1 MEMRILGIPRKRRAL
16 RGPDENIDQF
26 TNAEQ
31 VKDIS
36 SRDLV
41 VMVLGA
47 LIALI
52 KLIES
57 SFSCNFAFF
66 VINFAFSVII
76 VIGGFGISVI
86 QAMSLYS
93 RFSRRRRALR

>member
-1 MEMRILGIPRKRRAL
+1 MEMRILSIPRKRRAL
-16 RGPDENIDQF
+16 RGPYENVDQF

-31 VKDIS
+31 VKDIN

-47 LIALI
+47 LIALT
-52 KLIES
+52 EYFS
-57 SFSCNFAFF
+57 SCNHFLTF
-66 VINFAFSVII
+66 II
-76 VIGGFGISVI
+76 VIGGGFGISVI
-86 QAMSLYS
+86 QAISLYS

>member
-16 RGPDENIDQF
+16 RGPDENVDQF

-31 VKDIS
+31 VKDINS
-36 SRDLV
+36 MDLV

-47 LIALI
+47 LISII
-52 KLIES
+52 KLIEY
-57 SFSCNFAFF
+57 SFSCNPAFTF
-66 VINFAFSVII
+66 II
-76 VIGGFGISVI
+76 VIGGFGISAI
-86 QAMSLYS
+86 QAHSLYP

>member
-1 MEMRILGIPRKRRAL
+1 MRILSIPRKRRAL
-16 RGPDENIDQF
+16 RDAYENVDQF

-31 VKDIS
+31 VKDIN

-47 LIALI
+47 LIALT
-52 KLIES
+52 EYFS
-57 SFSCNFAFF
+57 SCNHFF
-66 VINFAFSVII
+66 TFII

-86 QAMSLYS
+86 QALSLYP
-93 RFSRRRRALR
+93 RFSKRRRALR

>member
-16 RGPDENIDQF
+16 RGPDENVDQF
-26 TNAEQ
+26 TNGEQ
-31 VKDIS
+31 VKDIN

-47 LIALI
+47 LISII
-52 KLIES
+52 KLIEF
-57 SFSCNFAFF
+57 SFSCNLAFTF
-66 VINFAFSVII
+66 II
-76 VIGGFGISVI
+76 IIGGGFGIFVI
-86 QAMSLYS
+86 QALSLYP

>member
-1 MEMRILGIPRKRRAL
+1 MEMRILSIPRKRRAL
-16 RGPDENIDQF
+16 RGPDENVDQF

-31 VKDIS
+31 VKDINS
-36 SRDLV
+36 MDLV

-57 SFSCNFAFF
+57 SFSCNL
-66 VINFAFSVII
+66 AFSVII
-76 VIGGFGISVI
+76 IFGGSLISAI
-86 QAMSLYS
+86 QTHSLY
-93 RFSRRRRALR
+93 FSRRRRALR

>member
-16 RGPDENIDQF
+16 RGPDENVDQF

-31 VKDIS
+31 VKDIN

-47 LIALI
+47 LISII

-57 SFSCNFAFF
+57 SFSCNLAFTF
-66 VINFAFSVII
+66 II
-76 VIGGFGISVI
+76 IFGGSLISVI
-86 QAMSLYS
+86 QAHSLYP